1 MSSIEAF
8 AVRLL
13 SREQSGNASGATSSK
28 GPDNAPGESSM
39 ALSNT
44 DGDVANEGVS
54 LDLKNYCLQ
63 TLQNQQSIGAAL
75 KESIINA
82 NCKSKTKSSW
92 KPSCSRT
99 STLMKPTAS
108 QLAKQNQ
115 ERLMDNFRFQ
125 KSGNNSSVVESQAAK
140 RQKLEGGHLCKVT
153 DTNQQANFVHKAPKR
168 EGNVDGNLGHGR
180 LRITVP
186 RPPDLATAQ
195 RAQRIRQKDNGG
207 NEHVATRAHG
217 FRARPLN
224 RKIFEAPSFLHQKRS
239 VPQLPEFQEFH
250 LKTTERAVQ
259 NTAAGPSTSS
269 CCNINSKTPQK
280 PTFAFGVESSSR
292 GSKRPH
298 VTGAP
303 KQEDCE
309 TIHRF
314 KALPLNKKIFSSK
327 GDLGVF
333 RSNKRETTVAMVFN
347 FQTEKRA
354 HHAPPVDLFN
364 KLSLASE
371 SGCQSH
377 KPRLSRAP
385 SIFSKVGFKRKQ
397 STKFGSKQIHFDS
410 RKVTTEGIPSSII
423 SRDLGIC
430 YNDQNVESING
441 RLNHESEYDGI
452 YFRRSWIYQ
461 ILSST
466 PYDLKLVNKMP
477 TKSKIV
483 QLPNG
488 LILLSLTM
496 IKNICLTKKKLTLH
510 LTICICCN
518 ICIEI
523 VSEDR
528 VGVAQERGQLQHDL
542 LKGWN

>member
-1 MSSIEAF
+1 MEVEMEDDNSSNNTAVEFTFTAVEFDVDYEFDAPRFFDFAREESVHEASDAELWFDSAQSYPPSPF

-92 KPSCSRT
+92 KPSVSRT

-153 DTNQQANFVHKAPKR
+153 DTNQQAHFVHKAPKR

-239 VPQLPEFQEFH
+239 VPQLPEFQ
-250 LKTTERAVQ
+250 
-259 NTAAGPSTSS
+259 
-269 CCNINSKTPQK
+269 TPQK

-292 GSKRPH
+292 GSKGPH

-385 SIFSKVGFKRKQ
+385 SIFSKKTEYKIWIK
-397 STKFGSKQIHFDS
+397 TDS
-410 RKVTTEGIPSSII
+410 
-423 SRDLGIC
+423 
-430 YNDQNVESING
+430 
-441 RLNHESEYDGI
+441 
-452 YFRRSWIYQ
+452 FRQ
-461 ILSST
+461 
-466 PYDLKLVNKMP
+466 
-477 TKSKIV
+477 
-483 QLPNG
+483 Q
-488 LILLSLTM
+488 
-496 IKNICLTKKKLTLH
+496 
-510 LTICICCN
+510 
-518 ICIEI
+518 
-523 VSEDR
+523 
-528 VGVAQERGQLQHDL
+528 
-542 LKGWN
+542 KGDH